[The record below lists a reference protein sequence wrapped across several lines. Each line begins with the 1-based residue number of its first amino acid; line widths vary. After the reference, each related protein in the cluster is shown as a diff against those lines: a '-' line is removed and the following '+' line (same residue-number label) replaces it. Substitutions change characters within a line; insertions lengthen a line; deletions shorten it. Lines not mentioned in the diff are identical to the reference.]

1 MATSLSPS
9 ASLPTV
15 QSLPRIPLIDAARGI
30 ALLAMISYHFAWDL
44 SFYGLIETDIAAHP
58 AWRIYAHLI
67 AGSFLALV
75 GVSLVLAHANGI
87 NRRSFLRRLAILVA
101 AAAAVTVGTY
111 FLFPESFIFFGI
123 LHEIALASV
132 LGLFFLRLPW
142 IITLAAAAVALA
154 LPLVAASPFFNAPAL
169 LWLGLATEVPETN
182 DYVPLFPWFGCVL
195 LGMALAQIV
204 LGRPALPAWL
214 TWRVPGV
221 LGRGLTLAG
230 RHSLLVYLTHQLVLL
245 GALWVFVQVVQP
257 VRTAPFLRSC
267 EATCQNGGTDAATC
281 ARYCGCV
288 GDGVA
293 QLGLW
298 GKVAA
303 NALSPEDRQRLAGM
317 ARQCRPA
324 SPPAGAE

>member
-1 MATSLSPS
+1 M
-9 ASLPTV
+9 PTV
-15 QSLPRIPLIDAARGI
+15 RTRRRIPLIDAARGV
-30 ALLAMISYHFAWDL
+30 ALLAMISYHFSWDL
-44 SFYGLIETDIAAHP
+44 SFYGLIDTDIASHP

-87 NRRSFLRRLAILVA
+87 DRRAFLRRLAILVA
-101 AAAAVTVGTY
+101 AAAAVTIGTY

-132 LGLFFLRLPW
+132 LGLLFLRLPW
-142 IITLAAAAVALA
+142 IITLAAAAVALT
-154 LPLVAASPFFNAPAL
+154 LPLVAASPIFNAPVW

-195 LGMALAQIV
+195 LGMALAQIM
-204 LGRPALPAWL
+204 LRRPHLPAWL
-214 TWRVPGV
+214 TWRVSGP
-221 LGRGLTLAG
+221 LGRGLTFAG

-257 VRTAPFLRSC
+257 VRTTPFLRSC

-281 ARYCGCV
+281 TRYCGCV
-288 GDGVA
+288 SDGIA

-298 GKVAA
+298 DKVAA
-303 NALSPEDRQRLAGM
+303 DALSPEDRQRLAGT
-317 ARQCRPA
+317 ARQCRAAAPRP
-324 SPPAGAE
+324 SE